1 MRVGN
6 AGEVRGRVSV
16 LAVAGWA
23 GLAALLVAAFLAALG
38 GLNQSIYGA
47 SSFVQG
53 YLEAIADD
61 DIATASTTPGVA
73 LDDATLEE
81 LGLPADISTAMLR
94 SGVVESAP
102 EDIEIV
108 EDVTNPDGS
117 HTVTASYRLGTE
129 ITEST
134 FEVRPIEPLYGVLA
148 RWEFADSPLAVI
160 DVTAAHNPLFTVG
173 TLTLDT
179 RATKT
184 GDELAA
190 FTQVAQYLAIAP
202 AVYEFSYDSPLL
214 AAPHVT
220 VPASAAEQVAV
231 TVDAQPTPAFVE
243 RVQTKVDEYLA
254 ACAAQKV
261 LQPADCPFGI
271 EIDDRVTSEPTWSII
286 TTPQVTLTAG
296 EDSFDMPPTEGV
308 AHISVEVQDL
318 FDGHYYTLEEDRPFT
333 LALAATIRP
342 DGSIAIQLQ

>member
-1 MRVGN
+1 MGN
-6 AGEVRGRVSV
+6 AGEVRSRVSPA
-16 LAVAGWA
+16 AVAGWV
-23 GLAALLVAAFLAALG
+23 GLAALLIAAFLAALG

-47 SSFVQG
+47 SSFVKG

-81 LGLPADISTAMLR
+81 LGLPADISSAMLR
-94 SGVVESAP
+94 SGVVASAP
-102 EDIEIV
+102 EDISIV
-108 EDVTNPDGS
+108 SDITNADGS
-117 HTVTASYRLGTE
+117 HSVTASYRLDTE
-129 ITEST
+129 IAEST
-134 FEVRPIEPLYGVLA
+134 FEVRPIDALYGVLA
-148 RWEFADSPLAVI
+148 RWEFADSPLAVV

-173 TLTLDT
+173 SLTLDT

-190 FTQVAQYLAIAP
+190 FTQVAPYLAIAP

-214 AAPHVT
+214 AAPHTT
-220 VPASAAEQVAV
+220 VPTSAAEQVAV
-231 TVDAQPTPAFVE
+231 TVDAQPTPEFVE

-254 ACAAQKV
+254 ACTEQKV

-286 TTPQVTLTAG
+286 STPQVTLTAG
-296 EDSFDMPPTEGV
+296 EASFDMPPTEGV

-318 FDGHYYTLEEDRPFT
+318 FDGHYFTLEEDRTFT

-342 DGSIAIQLQ
+342 DGSIAIQLE